1 MPRAWSR
8 GRLAQE
14 EVIPLKE
21 GTKEGNMA
29 VGQILGQG
37 LYSVLYESM
46 PAAGG
51 HDGASGMANKQRS
64 TNG

>member
-1 MPRAWSR
+1 
-8 GRLAQE
+8 
-14 EVIPLKE
+14 
-21 GTKEGNMA
+21 MA